1 MLYDGN
7 FLPSNIAKTYLG
19 TAPKL
24 IDEACVV
31 SSKPTDGDDC
41 DLIMILS
48 TSNVDQRL
56 HLIQTE
62 FPNQSS
68 LQVLN
73 GKSSCSIEKSTQ
85 LYKSFLYHTER
96 KGISIRKHVGGP
108 VRLSPTLDDFLS
120 LEGTLPK
127 KRKSV
132 VFLPNSKDEN
142 NLVALYITNDEDD
155 EKKAICWKNY
165 SQPTRGGTFYR
176 KPELQKEQLLTDLVK
191 CVYVTA
197 KILKIVNEA
206 NFLPGQICPHAV
218 SKHLQKLQ
226 DANMHTNGTRFVNKA
241 AKISAQLDF
250 LTSPQTG
257 DAQFNLLGHPCCY
270 HIDNNN
276 QGSALESKGFF
287 VVTTDASIGTG
298 RGGLLPPNRL
308 RGGVGVASALVGVV
322 KCPKKDKT

>member
-19 TAPKL
+19 SAPKL

-31 SSKPTDGDDC
+31 SSKPREGDDC

-73 GKSSCSIEKSTQ
+73 GKSSLSIQKSTQ

-108 VRLSPTLDDFLS
+108 VRLSPALDDFLS
-120 LEGTLPK
+120 LEGTFPK

-142 NLVALYITNDEDD
+142 NLVALYITNDDE
-155 EKKAICWKNY
+155 EKKAICWKKY
-165 SQPTRGGTFYR
+165 SQPTRGGKFFR

-206 NFLPGQICPHAV
+206 NFLPGQVCPHAV
-218 SKHLQKLQ
+218 TKHLKKLQ
-226 DANMHTNGTRFVNKA
+226 DANIHTNGTRYLNKS

-250 LTSPQTG
+250 ITSPETG

-270 HIDNNN
+270 HIDNNS

-287 VVTTDASIGTG
+287 IHWVS
-298 RGGLLPPNRL
+298 R
-308 RGGVGVASALVGVV
+308 
-322 KCPKKDKT
+322 